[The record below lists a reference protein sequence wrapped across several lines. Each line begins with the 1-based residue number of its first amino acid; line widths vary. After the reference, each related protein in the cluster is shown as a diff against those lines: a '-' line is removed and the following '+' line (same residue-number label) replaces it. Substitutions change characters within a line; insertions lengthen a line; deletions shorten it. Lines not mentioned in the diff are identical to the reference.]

1 MTAFSQLRH
10 GLSFE
15 ADEGYTVNLF
25 TNLPVCALLTPQNH
39 IQFTIDLS
47 LMDQETNRGGLWLY
61 RKVYVHLHISNA
73 LWADADRFMLHR
85 FQCSEC
91 MIYVQDYETNQ
102 HFALSSH
109 KIFFFVQSLQLYK
122 AIIWSS
128 SALFSVAQVSDWF
141 RSIAIHKF

>member
-47 LMDQETNRGGLWLY
+47 LMDQETNRGGL
-61 RKVYVHLHISNA
+61 
-73 LWADADRFMLHR
+73 
-85 FQCSEC
+85 
-91 MIYVQDYETNQ
+91 
-102 HFALSSH
+102 
-109 KIFFFVQSLQLYK
+109 
-122 AIIWSS
+122 
-128 SALFSVAQVSDWF
+128 
-141 RSIAIHKF
+141 